1 MKLTGIVTSSI
12 QLTKETDMDINNMW
26 AVGFEDFF
34 KGVLHC
40 PPTTELEEMQDWHLG
55 WLAAKEDSAYY
66 ETI

>member
-1 MKLTGIVTSSI
+1 
-12 QLTKETDMDINNMW
+12 MDINNMW

-40 PPTTELEEMQDWHLG
+40 PPTTELEEMQDWHVG